1 MKKILLI
8 EDDKWFADS
17 LVSSLS
23 QDFEVRICSD
33 LEKFFDTIENFT
45 PDLLL
50 VDVILGTKNIF
61 VLLNELQSHIDVRMI
76 KVVILTSSA
85 KQIKLRD
92 VANFN
97 VKEVLDKAKIEPK
110 TLRKTLHE
118 IIESDKKEKLA

>member
-23 QDFEVRICSD
+23 QDFEVRVCSD
-33 LEKFFDTIENFT
+33 IENFFDTIENFT

-50 VDVILGTKNIF
+50 ADVILGTKNVFI
-61 VLLNELQSHIDVRMI
+61 LLNELQSHVDVRMI

-85 KQIKLRD
+85 KQIKLHD

-97 VKEVLDKAKIEPK
+97 VKKVLDKAKIEPK
-110 TLRKTLHE
+110 ALRKTLHKIFE
-118 IIESDKKEKLA
+118 NDKKEKFE